1 MTRTT
6 KALLLALFY
15 LLVCSAVALGYAD
28 TLFPMLT
35 FAATTLAWVFV
46 VRYGFALAVGAHRR
60 RPLPHVRV
68 GRAGC
73 RPDARVLLV
82 LAGRVPG
89 S

>member
-28 TLFPMLT
+28 ALFPMLT

-46 VRYGFALAVGAHRR
+46 VRYGFWSPWGRTVVGRSLMYVWFALA
-60 RPLPHVRV
+60 P
-68 GRAGC
+68 
-73 RPDARVLLV
+73 
-82 LAGRVPG
+82 